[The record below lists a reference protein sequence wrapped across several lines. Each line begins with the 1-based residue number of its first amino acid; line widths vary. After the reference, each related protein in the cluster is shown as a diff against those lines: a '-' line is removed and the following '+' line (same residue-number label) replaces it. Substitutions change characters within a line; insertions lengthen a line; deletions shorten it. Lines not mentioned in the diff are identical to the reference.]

1 MTKKVNKTFIKP
13 KRVEEVLLAKSGLL
27 DEVKEETS
35 EEGCSSVKSDLE
47 VDQEASSV
55 ELGHEQQV
63 HRALGVDGE
72 GLMVKKTTHD
82 GSQVLNRSWSKGSS
96 TGASGHDVV
105 LVIPLQQG
113 LGRMV
118 MFWYRECISHGGEKH
133 VWCTS
138 RGGEKHI
145 WCGSFQVG
153 NVVATW
159 LLNQK
164 NVVFDR
170 HTKLKGRD

>member
-1 MTKKVNKTFIKP
+1 
-13 KRVEEVLLAKSGLL
+13 
-27 DEVKEETS
+27 
-35 EEGCSSVKSDLE
+35 
-47 VDQEASSV
+47 
-55 ELGHEQQV
+55 
-63 HRALGVDGE
+63 
-72 GLMVKKTTHD
+72 
-82 GSQVLNRSWSKGSS
+82 
-96 TGASGHDVV
+96 
-105 LVIPLQQG
+105 
-113 LGRMV
+113 

-164 NVVFDR
+164 NVVLDR
-170 HTKLKGRD
+170 HTKLKGGD